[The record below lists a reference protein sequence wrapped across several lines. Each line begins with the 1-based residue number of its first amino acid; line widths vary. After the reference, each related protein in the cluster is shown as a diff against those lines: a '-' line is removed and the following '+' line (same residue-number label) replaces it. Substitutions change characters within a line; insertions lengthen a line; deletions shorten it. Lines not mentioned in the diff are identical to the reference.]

1 MNIKIKLIFF
11 SRNNLKFQPRT
22 YTLKF
27 VYVLIND
34 SSDLLELVI
43 NCLIQYELLKA
54 NVNVICSV
62 F

>member
-11 SRNNLKFQPRT
+11 SRNNLKIQPRT

-43 NCLIQYELLKA
+43 NCFIQYELLKA
-54 NVNVICSV
+54 KVNVICSV